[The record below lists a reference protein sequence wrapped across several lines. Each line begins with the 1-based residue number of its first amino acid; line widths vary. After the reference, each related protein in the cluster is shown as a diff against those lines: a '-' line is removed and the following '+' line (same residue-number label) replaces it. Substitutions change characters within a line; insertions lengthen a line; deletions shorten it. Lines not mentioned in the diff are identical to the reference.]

1 MILFA
6 PLENN
11 IGKIFENF
19 QSINQATVR
28 DKLLMESDVWSLST
42 PQGSVPDYL
51 YTTQNTQELPI
62 LWDTNANFQLN
73 FIYLF
78 ILFCV
83 DNGRRIS
90 PRLSFR
96 GNAPP
101 SWDQGGAQRNC
112 DSDRE
117 SLDNTV
123 HQRSLSLLDK
133 QHHKHQKYFDGQ

>member
-42 PQGSVPDYL
+42 PQGSIPDYF
-51 YTTQNTQELPI
+51 YTIKKLTGAPSFRGPKEI
-62 LWDTNANFQLN
+62 FQLN

-78 ILFCV
+78 HSVLIGDQCPPELPGSCV
-83 DNGRRIS
+83 GEEARTRE
-90 PRLSFR
+90 
-96 GNAPP
+96 
-101 SWDQGGAQRNC
+101 NC

-117 SLDNTV
+117 SLHNTV
-123 HQRSLSLLDK
+123 HHRALSRPGRRQTEFTNRNIQMDME
-133 QHHKHQKYFDGQ
+133 